1 LLKRKSLILVLGLVL
16 VALLAACGGG
26 DDEEEQATE
35 DTTEETTDTATS
47 NVGEAVD
54 YTIVGIEPG
63 AGIMELTA
71 NALEEYENLEG
82 WELLEGSTAGM
93 LVELDGAIQ
102 NEEPVVVTGWGPHW
116 MFVTHDL
123 KYLEDT
129 KGTYGEPE
137 GIHTIAREGLEED
150 MPEAYE
156 ILDNFYW
163 EIEDMEG
170 IMFEAEEGGSFEEA
184 AQNWIDEN
192 RDKVDEWTDGVDEV
206 DGESIELVTTQWD
219 SEYASSEVMRIVL
232 EEHGFDVTVTP
243 VDPAIVFQAIASGE
257 GDASLAP
264 WLPITH
270 GHFFEEYEDEI
281 VHLGEN
287 LFGAQ
292 VGLAVPSYMDI
303 DSIEEL
309 EPRE

>member
-1 LLKRKSLILVLGLVL
+1 MLLKRKSLMVMLGLAF

-26 DDEEEQATE
+26 DADEPATGE
-35 DTTEETTDTATS
+35 ATDTETS
-47 NVGEAVD
+47 NVGEEVD

-63 AGIMELTA
+63 AGMMALTEDT
-71 NALEEYENLEG
+71 LEEYDNLEG

-102 NEEPVVVTGWGPHW
+102 NEEPIVVTGWGPHW

-123 KYLEDT
+123 KYLEDP
-129 KGTYGEPE
+129 KGTFGEPE
-137 GIHTIAREGLEED
+137 SIHTITREGLEED

-156 ILDNFYW
+156 ILDNFHW
-163 EIEDMEG
+163 DLEDMEG
-170 IMFEAEEGGSFEEA
+170 VMHEAEEGSSFEEA
-184 AQNWIDEN
+184 AQNWIDDN
-192 RDKVDEWTDGVDEV
+192 RDKVDEWTDGVEKV

-219 SEYASSEVMRIVL
+219 SEYASSEMMRIVL
-232 EEHGFDVTVTP
+232 EDHGFEVTVTP
-243 VDPAIVFQAIASGE
+243 VDPAIVFQAVSSGE

-270 GHFFEEYEDEI
+270 GHFYEDYEEEI
-281 VHLGEN
+281 VDLGAN
-287 LFGAQ
+287 LDGAQ

-303 DSIEEL
+303 DSIEDL
-309 EPRE
+309 EPKE